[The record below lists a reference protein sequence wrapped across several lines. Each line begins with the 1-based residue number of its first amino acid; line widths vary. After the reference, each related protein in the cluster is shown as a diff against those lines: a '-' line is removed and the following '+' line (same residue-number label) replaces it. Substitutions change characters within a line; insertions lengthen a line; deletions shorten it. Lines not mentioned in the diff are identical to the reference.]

1 MTSRPAVGPFDVD
14 FAPVIRRFGSLGE
27 RVGILIDRQRK
38 LWTRE
43 RSTWVVLPSLRK
55 SDIRWTL
62 LATDAEG
69 ERRAREVLRAFVGPA
84 VGSVEPRRVG
94 LPANEALD
102 RVLQEAGLEHVA
114 FLRVEGGDAPL
125 VEALELMTSVRAG
138 EPELRREVEDPIG
151 FLLRDFHLALSSG
164 DPDSSERLL
173 ERLEGTGL
181 LAGENLRFLGVE
193 RLAKLS
199 RWHELGSLPWFADL
213 ARARRPRHVTEY
225 LLEALWRREFDD
237 AEVFADAGAALR
249 LFQERDLGSQFRSLL
264 DAVDVPAST
273 GGRRLAWLASVASG
287 NEGRQQRLVEVVSE
301 AERGVLEQLVR
312 VGVAPVEQRHEL
324 SPLDRARSCVD
335 YGDFVGAVAIA
346 EETPDDPALVA
357 LGVRAAFELSDPE
370 LARRASAL
378 ADRVGEDALPSTVG
392 FLRNLRDVRQLATN
406 QCTGWATWFARVSG
420 DAAWPDAADVARS
433 LQEGWDTAE
442 LRQQSVA
449 DSAANDL
456 LSAADGVNALQIRA
470 ALDLICD
477 LASELAAATGAS
489 SLTDAALLVLSM
501 QDNPSSAV
509 RNAFFALTADVLEAA
524 PSASRYADL
533 VKTATV
539 LWERV
544 RSRDTVSW
552 ALDVADVLAAS
563 PSPDPPAR
571 TAFVTSIGAG
581 VSDFATRL
589 ALHERSLLEALA
601 AECGTVVVLP
611 PMPKGATVSQTVDV
625 WGGLSGQLVGLYS
638 LLGGIGA
645 RFAQRV
651 GALNAEARI
660 EHNSDTRAT
669 DALRSLAMTA
679 DFLIVDTRHAAHAA
693 TLGIDAVRPRDRQLF
708 PAGRGLSSF
717 ISVLH
722 DALERDR
729 AEAGISV

>member
-1 MTSRPAVGPFDVD
+1 MTSRPAVAPFTLD
-14 FAPVIRRFGSLGE
+14 FAPMTRRFGALGE
-27 RVGILIDRQRK
+27 RVGILVDRQREM
-38 LWTRE
+38 WTRQ
-43 RSTWVVLPSLRK
+43 RSTWVVLPSLR
-55 SDIRWTL
+55 SNGVRWL
-62 LATDAEG
+62 LIATDAEG
-69 ERRAREVLRAFVGPA
+69 ERRAREILPAFVGPA
-84 VGSVEPRRVG
+84 VGSVEPGRAA
-94 LPANEALD
+94 LSAAEDLD
-102 RVLQEAGLEHVA
+102 RVLQDAGLEHVA
-114 FLRVEGGDAPL
+114 LLRVEGSDASL
-125 VEALELMTSVRAG
+125 VDALELMTSVRAG
-138 EPELRREVEDPIG
+138 EPELRREAEDPIG

-173 ERLEGTGL
+173 ERLEATGL
-181 LAGENLRFLGVE
+181 LAGENLRFLRVE

-237 AEVFADAGAALR
+237 AGVIAEAGAALR
-249 LFQERDLGSQFRSLL
+249 LFQERDLATQFRSVL
-264 DAVDVPAST
+264 DAVDIPSST
-273 GGRRLAWLASVASG
+273 GGRRLAWLAAVVSG
-287 NEGRQQRLVEVVSE
+287 NDGRQQRLIETVSD

-312 VGVAPVEQRHEL
+312 AAAAPVEPLAEL
-324 SPLDRARSCVD
+324 SPLERARSCLD
-335 YGDFVGAVAIA
+335 DGDFVGAVAVA

-357 LGVRAAFELSDPE
+357 VAVRAAFELSDPD
-370 LARRASAL
+370 LAGRAIAL
-378 ADRVGEDALPSTVG
+378 ADRVSEESLPSTVG
-392 FLRNLRDVRQLATN
+392 FLRNLRDVRRLATN
-406 QCTGWATWFARVSG
+406 RCTGWATWFARVSG

-433 LQEGWDTAE
+433 LHGSWDTPE

-449 DSAANDL
+449 DTAANDL

-489 SLTDAALLVLSM
+489 SLTDASLLVLSM
-501 QDNPSSAV
+501 QDNPSAAV
-509 RNAFFALTADVLEAA
+509 RNAFFALTADVLDAA

-563 PSPDPPAR
+563 PSPDPAAR
-571 TAFVTSIGAG
+571 AAFVTSIGTG
-581 VSDFATRL
+581 VGEFATRL

-601 AECGTVVVLP
+601 TECGTVVVLP
-611 PMPKGATVSQTVDV
+611 PTPGGATVSQTVDV
-625 WGGLSGQLVGLYS
+625 WAGLSGQLVGLYS

-645 RFAQRV
+645 RFAHRV
-651 GALNAEARI
+651 STLNAEARI
-660 EHNSDTRAT
+660 EHNSDTTAT
-669 DALRSLAMTA
+669 DALQSLAMTA
-679 DFLIVDTRHAAHAA
+679 DFLIVDTRHAAHSA

-717 ISVLH
+717 ISVLR

-729 AEAGISV
+729 AAAGVPA